1 MLRAS
6 VQKFFRK
13 DAVVMNNLPLM
24 AIFDPKKCA
33 REKMRLTNDSQTLLR
48 LEWQMVEFLES
59 YGDFQ
64 NSLLRRF
71 VSRKIKNDVAK

>member
-1 MLRAS
+1 M
-6 VQKFFRK
+6 RK
-13 DAVVMNNLPLM
+13 KDVIMSYLLLV

-48 LEWQMVEFLES
+48 LEQRMVHFLES

-71 VSRKIKNDVAK
+71 VSHK